1 MVSELDLELRCPGV
15 LTSGATSAQ
24 NWITH
29 FSACCALA
37 DYLKEHR
44 TVHENNFHV
53 QTVKSMV
60 VHFWDCLGAHWT
72 VHKNIAEPRKYSFDI
87 CKFSN

>member
-24 NWITH
+24 TWKTH

-44 TVHENNFHV
+44 LFTRTIFMCRLLSLWLC
-53 QTVKSMV
+53 TLGL
-60 VHFWDCLGAHWT
+60 FGCTLDCPQEHSRA
-72 VHKNIAEPRKYSFDI
+72 
-87 CKFSN
+87 